1 MKRFEGKSVLITGG
15 GSGIGLATVRQFM
28 SEGAEV
34 SVLDYQL
41 TDELTATGCDT
52 YTVDVRNAQQ
62 VKQAVAEVARKKG
75 GIDRLINNAGIEFVS
90 TLEDTGEEDWDRVIE
105 TNLKGVFLVT
115 KEVLPYLKESH
126 GAIVNTAS
134 QLAFVG
140 SALFT
145 AYTASKAA
153 IINFTRSLAIELA
166 KDEIRVNAICPGAI
180 DTPLLNR
187 QFENGQTGPQGSM
200 ADLIKMH
207 PIGRLGHPE
216 EIAKPILFLC
226 SDDAS
231 FITGSALVAD
241 GGYTSW

>member
-52 YTVDVRNAQQ
+52 YTVDVRHAQQ

-75 GIDRLINNAGIEFVS
+75 GIDRLINNAGVEFVS
-90 TLEDTGEEDWDRVIE
+90 KLEDTGEEDWDRVIE

-126 GAIVNTAS
+126 GSIVNTAS

-187 QFENGQTGPQGSM
+187 QFADGQTGPQGSM

-207 PIGRLGHPE
+207 PIGRLGRPE